1 MHAEKRPCKK
11 KPTDPANNW
20 QTRALPRSKKKK
32 KLYTCILNRFRLIEY
47 TKARAQT
54 DYAIADA
61 LGAGARYHSNN
72 GGIGDGESKGSGPHR
87 TGCCVI
93 A

>member
-1 MHAEKRPCKK
+1 M
-11 KPTDPANNW
+11 
-20 QTRALPRSKKKK
+20 
-32 KLYTCILNRFRLIEY
+32 YTCILNRFRLIEY

-54 DYAIADA
+54 DYAIADV

-72 GGIGDGESKGSGPHR
+72 GGIGDSESKGSGPHR